1 MPPALAARTM
11 HSIEKNGLNAGCV
24 EVIQVPLITPEEFVG
39 RGRGAEEHM
48 TEAKGSLYPSS
59 IEWLEEG
66 PILAALKLHL
76 VS

>member
-1 MPPALAARTM
+1 MFGTAAWVA
-11 HSIEKNGLNAGCV
+11 SWCV
-24 EVIQVPLITPEEFVG
+24 HVPLFMPEEFVG

-59 IEWLEEG
+59 IEWLAEG

>member
-1 MPPALAARTM
+1 M
-11 HSIEKNGLNAGCV
+11 HSLENNEPNVAYV
-24 EVIQVPLITPEEFVG
+24 EVRQVPLITPEEFVG